1 MKNLFY
7 CLVFTCITLSINAQ
21 KNSYRIDGMAFDTL
35 NDPLVAATVLLL
47 EKSDSTMIDFARTDL
62 DGSFVFKKVP
72 PGQHLV
78 KVTYL
83 GYIPLAVDASS
94 EDGSNVDLGR
104 LELTEIAQELMEVV
118 IKAAKAPMKIRG
130 DTIEYDATTFKVPPG
145 STVEE
150 LLRRLPGM
158 EVGQDGALT
167 SEGKDITRVT
177 VDGKSFFGSDPKAA
191 TKNLPAEGI
200 SKVQVFDTKSE
211 EEEITGATSE
221 SDTKTMNLELKDDF
235 KKGGFGKVVG
245 GVGTE
250 ANDIPRAE
258 LKGNYNKFNEKIQ
271 FAVIGVGNNTGRNGL
286 GWNDYQDFMG
296 SNSFNFNDG
305 GDYGFGG
312 GGRFYSFGGG
322 DDSGIESSIQSVFFN
337 GRNSGG
343 FPQNYNGG
351 VNFNYDHNDNVLNSV
366 YYFNQS
372 GLEKETNSSSENY
385 FENFTSN
392 SETNRINDNLSNGH
406 RAEVGYERELDSLHS
421 IKVNLNL
428 AAVSKNNRT
437 LGTTMLSRNDVL
449 TTSSSFKDVLQS
461 AGYLVNGQAIFRK
474 KFMKKG
480 RRMGLNASYLNTS
493 LTDEGS
499 LESVNNFYQDEVID
513 SVSLID
519 QINNSIANKNQFKA
533 NALYVEPLSKKFFF
547 QTFFNHSTRIE
558 DGDRNVNDINNE
570 TTVTNEFLS
579 RTFENQIQLNRL
591 GALVR
596 YSHKGV
602 NISVGGAY
610 QNFNLTGVYTGKG
623 ALGISGEVDKVY
635 NRWIPNFSLNFS
647 PVKNSYVSA
656 NYNVNAQ
663 EPSIQNLQPIVD
675 NRNPLFI
682 REGNPDLVP
691 EFSHS
696 ISSYYSINKP
706 ATSLRFS
713 VNMSYDYVFDEII
726 TSQTVDENLVTYS
739 VPVNYS
745 GGQRFSTYVNLSVP
759 IWKNKITT
767 RLSMSGNYNKSF
779 AFVNENLN
787 ETNSIGYRPSAR
799 LNVTISEDLSF
810 YANANFNVV
819 NTKFSVNETQDQQTI
834 NNSYGA
840 ELNAKT
846 FAGIYLNSSFNYR
859 TFRNDRFGF
868 SQNVPILN
876 ASVYKRFLEGDKLE
890 GRVSL
895 YDALNQNLQVS
906 QYASGNGINTSE
918 TFAIGRYV
926 MLSLTYNIRGM
937 KSDVRRNSWW

>member
-1 MKNLFY
+1 
-7 CLVFTCITLSINAQ
+7 
-21 KNSYRIDGMAFDTL
+21 MAFDTL

-72 PGQHLV
+72 PGQHVV

-83 GYIPLAVDASS
+83 GYIPLVVDASS
-94 EDGSNVDLGR
+94 IDGSNIDVGR
-104 LELTEIAQELMEVV
+104 MELTEIAQELMEVV

-167 SEGKDITRVT
+167 SEGKDITKVT

-211 EEEITGATSE
+211 EEEITGATAE
-221 SDTKTMNLELKDDF
+221 AETKTMNLELKDDF
-235 KKGGFGKVVG
+235 KKGGFGKVIG
-245 GVGTE
+245 GAGTE
-250 ANDIPRAE
+250 SRAE

-312 GGRFYSFGGG
+312 GGMRFYSFGGG

-337 GRNSGG
+337 GRNNGG

-351 VNFNYDHNDNVLNSV
+351 VNFNYDHNDNKLNSV

-372 GLEKETNSSSENY
+372 GLERETNSRSENY
-385 FENFTSN
+385 FDDFTSN
-392 SETNRINDNLSNGH
+392 SETSRTNDDLSVGH
-406 RAEVGYERELDSLHS
+406 RAEVAFDRAIDSLHD

-437 LGTTMLSRNDVL
+437 FGSTKLSRDNVLATSSIFRDVL
-449 TTSSSFKDVLQS
+449 ES
-461 AGYLVNGQAIFRK
+461 AGYLINGQVLFRK

-480 RRMGLNASYLNTS
+480 RRMGLNASYLNTA
-493 LTDEGS
+493 LNDEGT
-499 LESVNNFYQDEVID
+499 LESENKFFKNEVLDGIL
-513 SVSLID
+513 LID
-519 QINNSIANKNQFKA
+519 QVNNSIANKSQFKA

-558 DGDRNVNDINNE
+558 DGDRDVFDISNETKNVNG
-570 TTVTNEFLS
+570 FLS

-596 YSHKGV
+596 YSFKGV
-602 NISVGGAY
+602 NVSMGGAY
-610 QNFNLTGVYTGKG
+610 QNFNLTGLYEGKG
-623 ALGISGEVDKVY
+623 TEEISGKIDKVY
-635 NRWIPNFSLNFS
+635 NRWIPNLSVNFA
-647 PVKNSYVSA
+647 PVKNSYISA
-656 NYNVNAQ
+656 NYSVGAR
-663 EPSIQNLQPIVD
+663 EPSIRNLQPIVD
-675 NRNPLFI
+675 NRNPLFV

-691 EFSHS
+691 ELTHS

-713 VNMSYDYVFDEII
+713 VNLNYDYIFDQII
-726 TSQTVDENLVTYS
+726 TRQTVDENLLTYS
-739 VPVNYS
+739 VPENYS
-745 GGQRFSTYVNLSVP
+745 GGQRFNTYVNLSVP

-767 RLSMSGNYNKSF
+767 RVGMSGNYNKSF
-779 AFVNENLN
+779 AFVNDRLN
-787 ETNSIGYRPSAR
+787 ETNSIGYRPSIR
-799 LNVTISEDLSF
+799 LNVTMSQDLSF

-819 NTKFSVNETQDQQTI
+819 NTKYSINASQDQQTI

-846 FAGIYLNSSFNYR
+846 FAGIYFNSNFNYR

-890 GRVSL
+890 ARVSL

-906 QYASGNGINTSE
+906 QYASGNGINSSE
-918 TFAIGRYV
+918 TAAIGRYV
-926 MLSLTYNIRGM
+926 MFSLTYNIRGM
-937 KSDVRRNSWW
+937 KSDVRKNSWW